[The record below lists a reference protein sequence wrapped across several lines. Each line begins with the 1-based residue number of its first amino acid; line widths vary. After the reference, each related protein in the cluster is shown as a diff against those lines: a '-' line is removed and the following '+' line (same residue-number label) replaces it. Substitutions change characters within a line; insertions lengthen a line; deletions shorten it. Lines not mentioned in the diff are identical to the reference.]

1 MTDDIRPALTPEEW
15 EAFGRSPD
23 GWPKLPRYAHADD
36 GPWLMACANHA
47 LPDGHPNKFTREDVK
62 ALRVVQMQ
70 FSMADDEWKVLESLA
85 ARIEALLPP
94 E

>member
-15 EAFGRSPD
+15 EKNGPPWQNHGAFPAR
-23 GWPKLPRYAHADD
+23 LAFA
-36 GPWLMACANHA
+36 A
-47 LPDGHPNKFTREDVK
+47 LSLHGHPQGFTRADVK

-70 FSMADDEWKVLESLA
+70 FSMADDEWKALESLA

-94 E
+94 EDA